1 MGSLFRS
8 EEMSLCQLFL
18 QSEAA
23 YACVSELGEL
33 GLVQFRDLNPDVNA
47 FQRKFVNE
55 VRRCDEMERKLRYL
69 EKEIKKDGIPMLDT
83 GESPEAPQPREMID
97 LEATFEKLEN
107 ELREV
112 NQNAEALKRNYLELT
127 ELKHILRKT
136 QVFFD
141 EAVYTGNVPNKTR
154 NRYQQMAD
162 SHREEEQVNLLGE
175 EGIRAGGAG
184 AQGQNLKLGFVA
196 GVILRE
202 RLPAFER
209 MLWRACRGNVFLRQA
224 MIEDPLEDPSNGDK
238 VYKSVFIIFFQGD
251 QLKTR
256 VKKICEGFRATLYP
270 CPEAPTDRREMA
282 MGVMTRIEDLHT
294 VLGQTQDHRHRVL
307 VAAAKNLKNWFV
319 KVRKI
324 KAIYHTLNLFN
335 LDVTQKCLIA
345 ECWVP
350 LLDFETIQIALRRG
364 TERSGSS
371 VPPILN
377 RMETFEDPPT
387 YNRTNKFT
395 HAFQALINA
404 YGVASYREMNPA
416 PYTIITFPFLFA
428 VMFGDLGH
436 GTIMALFGLWM
447 VLKEKPLAAK
457 KSDNEIW
464 NIFFGG
470 RYIIFLMG
478 VFSMYTGFVYND
490 IFSKSLK
497 VFNSA
502 WVINYNTSTVMTNK
516 ALQLDPKGLD
526 YAQTPYPFG
535 LDPVWQ
541 VAGPNKII
549 FQNAYK
555 MKISIIFGVIHMLFG
570 VFVGLF
576 NHRYF
581 KNKMAIYCEF
591 IPQVIFLVFLFFYM
605 TLLMFIKW
613 VKYSASSKEIAFSEG
628 CAPSILITFINM
640 VLFKPAETTSKDC
653 SPFMFAGQEGI
664 QKFLVVVA
672 LLCVPW
678 MLLAKPILIMR
689 SRKEAAH
696 QPIAPYSN
704 ENGDADGLNQHNA
717 PANQG
722 GQQPAQQGG
731 GHGHDNEEMS
741 EIFIHQGIHTIEY
754 VLGSVS
760 HTASYLRLWALS
772 LAHAQLAEVLW
783 NMVLQ
788 NGLKQDGWI
797 GGIALWAVF
806 AFWAVLT
813 VGILVLMEG
822 LSAFLHTLRLHWVE
836 FQSKFYAGLG
846 YAFQPFSFE
855 VILDSSSGS
864 SED

>member
-8 EEMSLCQLFL
+8 EEMTLCQLFL

-69 EKEIKKDGIPMLDT
+69 EKEIRRDGIPMLEIP
-83 GESPEAPQPREMID
+83 GECPEAPQPREMID

-141 EAVYTGNVPNKTR
+141 E
-154 NRYQQMAD
+154 MAD
-162 SHREEEQVNLLGE
+162 PSREEEQVTLLGE
-175 EGIRAGGAG
+175 EGLMAGGQA
-184 AQGQNLKLGFVA
+184 LKLGFVA

-202 RLPAFER
+202 RIPAFER

-224 MIEDPLEDPSNGDK
+224 EIDTPLEDPSSSDQ

-270 CPEAPTDRREMA
+270 CPESPADRREMA
-282 MGVMTRIEDLHT
+282 MGVMTRIEDLNT

-307 VAAAKNLKNWFV
+307 VAAAKNIKNWFV

-350 LLDFETIQIALRRG
+350 ALDLETIQLALRRG

-377 RMETFEDPPT
+377 RMETLEDPPT
-387 YNRTNKFT
+387 YNRNNKFT
-395 HAFQALINA
+395 QAFQNLIYA
-404 YGVASYREMNPA
+404 YGVATYREVNPA

-436 GTIMALFGLWM
+436 GALMAAFGFWM
-447 VLKEKPLAAK
+447 CYKEKPLQAK
-457 KSDNEIW
+457 KIDSEIW

-470 RYIIFLMG
+470 RYIILLMG
-478 VFSMYTGFVYND
+478 LFSMYTGLIYND
-490 IFSKSLK
+490 IFSKSLNI
-497 VFNSA
+497 FGSS
-502 WVINYNTSTVMTNK
+502 WRQNYNASTLTENK
-516 ALQLDPKGLD
+516 LLQLNPDSPD
-526 YAQTPYPFG
+526 YLQYPYPFG
-535 LDPVWQ
+535 IDPVWQ
-541 VAGPNKII
+541 LAEANKII
-549 FQNAYK
+549 FMNAYK
-555 MKISIIFGVIHMLFG
+555 MKISIIIGVFHMLFG
-570 VFVGLF
+570 VCLSLW
-576 NHRYF
+576 NHLYF
-581 KNKMAIYCEF
+581 KRRISVYVEF
-591 IPQVIFLVFLFFYM
+591 IPQILFLTLLFFYM
-605 TLLMFIKW
+605 VLLMFIKW
-613 VKYSASSKEIAFSEG
+613 TSYGPTPGAFGSQDPAIVKTSAY

-640 VLFKPAETTSKDC
+640 MLFKTDANTRPQCDDT
-653 SPFMFAGQEGI
+653 MYAGQLQL
-664 QKFLVVVA
+664 QKFFVIVA
-672 LLCVPW
+672 LLCVPV
-678 MLLAKPILIMR
+678 MLFGKPYFIM
-689 SRKEAAH
+689 KEQKQRARQGH
-696 QPIAPYSN
+696 QPVEGAA
-704 ENGDADGLNQHNA
+704 ENGTAGGA
-717 PANQG
+717 PV
-722 GQQPAQQGG
+722 PSS
-731 GHGHDNEEMS
+731 GHHDDDITEV
-741 EIFIHQGIHTIEY
+741 FIHQGIHTIEY

-760 HTASYLRLWALS
+760 QTASYLRLWALS
-772 LAHAQLAEVLW
+772 LAHAQLAEVAW
-783 NMVLQ
+783 NMLLRK
-788 NGLKQDGWI
+788 GLMSTDFQ
-797 GGIALWAVF
+797 GGIFLYIVF
-806 AFWAVLT
+806 AGWAAISVS
-813 VGILVLMEG
+813 ILVLMEG

-836 FQSKFYAGLG
+836 FQSKFYAGEG
-846 YAFQPFSFE
+846 YLFQPFSFE
-855 VILDSSSGS
+855 VILDSAGQG
-864 SED
+864 EE

>member
-8 EEMSLCQLFL
+8 EEMALCQLFL

-112 NQNAEALKRNYLELT
+112 NQNAEALKRNFLELT

-141 EAVYTGNVPNKTR
+141 EQEGGVNQTTESMTR
-154 NRYQQMAD
+154 ALITDEART
-162 SHREEEQVNLLGE
+162 
-175 EGIRAGGAG
+175 AG
-184 AQGQNLKLGFVA
+184 ASMGPVQLGYMEKSNEREDYLPCFVA

-224 MIEDPLEDPSNGDK
+224 MIETPLEDPTNGDQ
-238 VYKSVFIIFFQGD
+238 VHKSVFIIFFQGD

-270 CPEAPTDRREMA
+270 CPEAPADRREMA
-282 MGVMTRIEDLHT
+282 MGVMTRIEDLNT

-350 LLDFETIQIALRRG
+350 LLDIETIQLALRRG

-377 RMETFEDPPT
+377 RMQTFENPPT

-395 HAFQALINA
+395 KAFQALIDA

-436 GTIMALFGLWM
+436 GAIMALFGLWM
-447 VLKEKPLAAK
+447 IRKEKGLAAQK
-457 KSDNEIW
+457 TDNEIW

-478 VFSMYTGFVYND
+478 VFSMYTGLIYND
-490 IFSKSLK
+490 IFSKSLN
-497 VFNSA
+497 VFGSH
-502 WVINYNTSTVMTNK
+502 WHMSYNKSTVMENK
-516 ALQLDPKGLD
+516 FLQLNPKVD
-526 YAQTPYPFG
+526 YEGSPYPFG
-535 LDPVWQ
+535 MDPIWQ
-541 VAGPNKII
+541 VANANKII
-549 FQNAYK
+549 FHNAYK
-555 MKISIIFGVIHMLFG
+555 MKISIILGVIHMIFG
-570 VFVGLF
+570 VIMSWH
-576 NHRYF
+576 NHTYF
-581 KNKMAIYCEF
+581 RNRISMLYEF
-591 IPQVIFLVFLFFYM
+591 IPQLVFLLLLFFYM
-605 TLLMFIKW
+605 VLLMFIKW
-613 VKYSASSKEIAFSEG
+613 IKFAATNAKPYSEA
-628 CAPSILITFINM
+628 CAPSILITFIDM
-640 VLFKPAETTSKDC
+640 VLFNKPKPPPQDC
-653 SPFMFAGQEGI
+653 EVYMFWGQHFI
-664 QKFLVVVA
+664 QVLFVLVAVGCIPV
-672 LLCVPW
+672 
-678 MLLAKPILIMR
+678 MLLAKPLLIMQA
-689 SRKEAAH
+689 RKQANEEV
-696 QPIAPYSN
+696 QPIAGATSDAETGGVSN
-704 ENGDADGLNQHNA
+704 
-717 PANQG
+717 G
-722 GQQPAQQGG
+722 GSHGGGG
-731 GHGHDNEEMS
+731 GHEEEEELS
-741 EIFIHQGIHTIEY
+741 EIFIHQSIHTIEY

-783 NMVLQ
+783 TMVLSI
-788 NGLKQDGWI
+788 GLKQEGWV
-797 GGIALWAVF
+797 GGIVLTCVF
-806 AFWAVLT
+806 AFWAILT

-836 FQSKFYAGLG
+836 FQSKFYKGQG
-846 YAFQPFSFE
+846 YAFQPFSFDAIIE
-855 VILDSSSGS
+855 NGAAGADA
-864 SED
+864 E